1 MKPQRPRVPHP
12 AKAGM
17 LLAAALLAG
26 CSADHDELRQWM
38 EQQRRDIK
46 PSITPLQPPK
56 KFDPEPYTQSQ
67 AVDPFNSQK
76 LSAALKQ
83 EASAPSSLL
92 ARQVNRRKEPL
103 EAFPLDSMT
112 MVGSLVRQG
121 QGYAL
126 LRIDMLLYQVRVGD
140 HIGQNHGRIT
150 GISETGITLT
160 ETVQDA
166 GGEWIERPATLQL
179 QDRAR

>member
-26 CSADHDELRQWM
+26 CSADHDELRQWT

-76 LSAALKQ
+76 LSAALKAVLNRDDVRAQ
-83 EASAPSSLL
+83 LEKGGVEPAFSTPQQFDAMVRAEHTRWNRLL
-92 ARQVNRRKEPL
+92 ADLIK
-103 EAFPLDSMT
+103 
-112 MVGSLVRQG
+112 
-121 QGYAL
+121 
-126 LRIDMLLYQVRVGD
+126 
-140 HIGQNHGRIT
+140 
-150 GISETGITLT
+150 
-160 ETVQDA
+160 
-166 GGEWIERPATLQL
+166 
-179 QDRAR
+179 